1 MSNEISKSDMKML
14 IKTGNIGFSLPVH
27 ADNILWIKKYEDI
40 EEIVASE
47 FDDISHSIFFTYWNW
62 NKRQPLFDIEV
73 FGETDDLTTVLSEYT
88 IFGMYIPQ
96 NKRLNIGI
104 KNNIDFHNINVPDTD
119 LVKYVKNNFNKV
131 MIEKDFV

>member
-1 MSNEISKSDMKML
+1 MFNEISKSDMKML

-27 ADNILWIKKYEDI
+27 ADNIIWIKKYEDI

-73 FGETDDLTTVLSEYT
+73 FGETDDLISVLSEYT
-88 IFGMYIPQ
+88 ISGMYIPQ
-96 NKRLNIGI
+96 NKRLNVSI
-104 KNNIDFHNINVPDTD
+104 KNNMDFHNINVPDTD
-119 LVKYVKNNFNKV
+119 LVKYVRNNFKKI